1 MVISRENLRILP
13 SEPESMRDKALEVA
27 IVFAQ
32 IFQREA
38 QRAMDGSQHEV
49 PRTIAQLRAC
59 LDKLGEVLEG
69 GHAD

>member
-1 MVISRENLRILP
+1 MTIQSAGLRILP
-13 SEPESMRDKALEVA
+13 VEPESTRDKALEVA

-59 LDKLGEVLEG
+59 LDKLDAVLAEQV
-69 GHAD
+69 

>member
-1 MVISRENLRILP
+1 MTIQSAGLRILP
-13 SEPESMRDKALEVA
+13 VEPASARDKALEVA

-59 LDKLGEVLEG
+59 LDKLDAVLAEQV
-69 GHAD
+69 